1 MSYRI
6 GKGIDFHRLEE
17 GLPLVIGGVTIP
29 SSKGALAHSDGDVLL
44 HAICDAILGAMALG
58 DIGQHFPNSDP
69 SLKGINSLI
78 LLERTIGL
86 MKQQQFELVNID
98 TNICLETP
106 KIKPYVPL
114 MQEQISSVT
123 GLSIKD
129 ISIKATTTEQLG
141 AIGRTEGLM
150 ADAVVLL
157 RKQA

>member
-6 GKGIDFHRLEE
+6 GKGIDFHRLES
-17 GLPLVIGGVTIP
+17 GLPLVIGGITIP
-29 SSKGALAHSDGDVLL
+29 STKGALAHSDGDVLL

-98 TNICLETP
+98 SNICLETP

-114 MQEQISSVT
+114 MQDQISSVT
-123 GLSIKD
+123 GLSVKD

-141 AIGRTEGLM
+141 AIGRSEGLM

-157 RKQA
+157 RKQG